1 MKRATYDRRSA
12 EQLLP
17 LIRSIASEISQ
28 RSDAIEVLEE
38 RLLALRGSWKE
49 GKPSDEFLNVQS
61 ELSNQRRET
70 RLSRLELARLGCT
83 LDEDRPLR
91 VLIPGADGTF
101 DSGFAWDGTL
111 DSLMPAA
118 ALVS

>member
-1 MKRATYDRRSA
+1 MKRTTYDRRSA

-17 LIRSIASEISQ
+17 LIRSIASEISE

-38 RLLALRGSWKE
+38 RVLALRAGWKD

-70 RLSRLELARLGCT
+70 RLARLELARLGCS

-91 VLIPGADGTF
+91 VLIPGLDGSF
-101 DSGFAWDGTL
+101 DSGYAWDGTVN
-111 DSLMPAA
+111 SLVPAA
-118 ALVS
+118 TVAT